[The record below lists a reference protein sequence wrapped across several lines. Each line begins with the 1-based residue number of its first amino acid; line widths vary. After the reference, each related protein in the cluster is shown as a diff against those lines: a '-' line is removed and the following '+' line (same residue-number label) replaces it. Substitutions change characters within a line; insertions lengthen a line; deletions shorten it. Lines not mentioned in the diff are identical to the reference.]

1 MRINIYIEN
10 TYSDTEPKVYT
21 EKGKLE
27 AIQQM
32 AQKIREDAN
41 WVNDTLYSRYH
52 HNELYEKMLTEKG
65 REEVEYFLQC
75 AVSPAYRRKWIQ
87 QYNEQYN
94 ERHKGSAPQGEY
106 RIGKNWKEN

>member
-1 MRINIYIEN
+1 MKIL
-10 TYSDTEPKVYT
+10 TTTLSQKD
-21 EKGKLE
+21 KLE

-32 AQKIREDAN
+32 AQRIREDAN

-75 AVSPAYRRKWIQ
+75 AARDY
-87 QYNEQYN
+87 
-94 ERHKGSAPQGEY
+94 AGESFEEDY
-106 RIGKNWKEN
+106 FATTLDV

>member
-10 TYSDTEPKVYT
+10 TNYNTEPKVCT
-21 EKGKLE
+21 EKDKLE

-52 HNELYEKMLTEKG
+52 YNELYEKMLTEKG

-75 AVSPAYRRKWIQ
+75 AARDY
-87 QYNEQYN
+87 
-94 ERHKGSAPQGEY
+94 AGESFEEDY
-106 RIGKNWKEN
+106 FATTLDV

>member
-41 WVNDTLYSRYH
+41 WVDNALFSRYH
-52 HNELYEKMLTEKG
+52 YNELYEKMLTEKG
-65 REEVEYFLQC
+65 KEEVEYFLQC
-75 AVSPAYRRKWIQ
+75 AARDDAEESFEEDYFATTLDV
-87 QYNEQYN
+87 
-94 ERHKGSAPQGEY
+94 
-106 RIGKNWKEN
+106 